1 MMNLSLAWRNV
12 WRNKMRSLIIAASVA
27 IGLFAGLFVLGLYAG
42 MMRARVRTV
51 IDAEVAHLQIHHP
64 DFKSDYDPSFTL
76 ANPQEV
82 VKELHQIPSV
92 VYIAS
97 RSITQ
102 GMLATTT
109 GTAGVQIN
117 GIDMESENNV
127 SQMNKKIIEGNGLT
141 SEKKNGILIG
151 RKQAKKMKLKVGSK
165 LVLTFTDSD
174 ENITAGA
181 FRVNGIY
188 ETVNAPLDERNV
200 FVNQSTLNRYL
211 NIDGESHEIAI
222 ILHSDED
229 VEEVKQILI
238 KRFPEYSIKDWRDNS
253 PETDLMV
260 GVVDQYSAI
269 IMVIIMISL
278 AFGIANTMLMS
289 VLERT
294 REIGMLS
301 ALGMNRVRVFTLVL
315 SETILLTLVGI
326 PVGLTVAWLVI
337 FYFAHMGI
345 DISSFSGEAMSGFGF
360 GSVIYPEFPAGSL
373 MTVMMIVV
381 ATALIAALF
390 PSLKAVKLQPA
401 DALRQ

>member
-1 MMNLSLAWRNV
+1 MNLSLAWRNV
-12 WRNKMRSLIIAASVA
+12 WRNKMRSMIIAASVA

-51 IDAEVAHLQIHHP
+51 IDTEVAHLQIHHP
-64 DFKSDYDPSFTL
+64 DFKTDYDPSLTL
-76 ANPQEV
+76 SHPQEMI
-82 VKELHQIPSV
+82 KELQQIPGIL
-92 VYIAS
+92 YLAS
-97 RSITQ
+97 RSVTQ

-117 GIDMESENNV
+117 GIDMESENKV
-127 SQMNKKIIEGNGLT
+127 SKMNKKIIDGNGLT
-141 SEKKNGILIG
+141 ADKKNGILIG
-151 RKQAKKMKLKVGSK
+151 KKQADKLKLKVGSK
-165 LVLTFTDSD
+165 LVLTFTDS
-174 ENITAGA
+174 ESNITAGA
-181 FRVNGIY
+181 FRVHGIY
-188 ETVNAPLDERNV
+188 ETVNTPLDERNV

-211 NIDGESHEIAI
+211 NIEGASHEIAI
-222 ILHSDED
+222 VLHRDED
-229 VEEVKQILI
+229 VEEAKQILL
-238 KRFPEYSIKDWRDNS
+238 RQFPDYSIKDWRDNS

-301 ALGMNRVRVFTLVL
+301 ALGMNRLRVFALVL
-315 SETILLTLVGI
+315 SETVLLTMVGI

-337 FYFAHMGI
+337 SYFAYRGI

-360 GSVIYPEFPAGSL
+360 GSVIYPEFPTGSL
-373 MTVMMIVV
+373 MMVMTIVV

>member
-1 MMNLSLAWRNV
+1 MNLSLAWRNV
-12 WRNKMRSLIIAASVA
+12 WRNKMRSMLIAASVS

-51 IDAEVAHLQIHHP
+51 IDAEVAHLQLHDP
-64 DFKSDYDPSFTL
+64 RFKSDYDPSFTL
-76 ANPQEV
+76 TRLEETMAV
-82 VKELHQIPSV
+82 LKRMSSV
-92 VYIAS
+92 RYIAS
-97 RSITQ
+97 RSIAQ

-117 GIDMESENNV
+117 GIDMEAENNV
-127 SQMNKKIIEGNGLT
+127 SQMNKKIIEGQGLT
-141 SEKKNGILIG
+141 VEKKNGILIG
-151 RKQAKKMKLKVGSK
+151 KKQAAKMKLKVGSK
-165 LVLTFTDSD
+165 LVLTFTDR
-174 ENITAGA
+174 ELNITAGA
-181 FRVNGIY
+181 FRISGIY

-211 NIDGESHEIAI
+211 DTEGESHEIAI
-222 ILHSDED
+222 ILHRDED
-229 VEEVKQILI
+229 VDAVKQTLQ
-238 KRFPEYSIKDWRDNS
+238 RTFPEYSIKDWRDNS

-269 IMVIIMISL
+269 MMVIIMISL

-301 ALGMNRVRVFTLVL
+301 ALGMNQLRVFMLVL
-315 SETILLTLVGI
+315 SETVMLTLAGV

-337 FYFAHMGI
+337 YYYARVGI

-360 GSVIYPEFPAGSL
+360 GSVIYPEFPTDSL
-373 MTVMMIVV
+373 GLVMMIVV
-381 ATALIAALF
+381 STALISSLF
-390 PSLKAVKLQPA
+390 PSLKAIKLQPSE
-401 DALRQ
+401 ALRQ